1 MAKTIPTQEVKT
13 EQEIVDST
21 QKVIDE
27 MEAELVETTT
37 EKPADKEKKTKE
49 PKINTNQIGTSVLA
63 EMLGITPRDLRIFL
77 RKHFRNMETE
87 KGKTY
92 VWEKDSKEL
101 QEVIDAYKAKKTE
114 PKAPKASKESKSEST
129 DKPAEQAAPV
139 TVTPPTPIIDLEDID
154 LEDID

>member
-1 MAKTIPTQEVKT
+1 MAKTLPTQEVAAET
-13 EQEIVDST
+13 AMETVEE
-21 QKVIDE
+21 VIDE
-27 MEAELVETTT
+27 MEAELVETTA
-37 EKPADKEKKTKE
+37 EKPAATEKKAKE
-49 PKINTNQIGTSVLA
+49 PKINTNQIGTSGLA
-63 EMLGITPRDLRIFL
+63 EMLGTTPRDLRAFL

-92 VWEKDSKEL
+92 VWEKGSKEL

-114 PKAPKASKESKSEST
+114 PKAPKAPKEKAEVA
-129 DKPAEQAAPV
+129 DKPTQQDAPV